1 MASLRHK
8 QQNGVCEF
16 FISKHFSSRA
26 IFVFFSKM
34 RYDVSLKLRFVKL
47 AKEKFASTWSFEKE
61 IRTLAF
67 RGREKFDNSFYFK
80 ILGIV

>member
-1 MASLRHK
+1 MYDHSTFFKSYFENVLQLFTAI
-8 QQNGVCEF
+8 EF
-16 FISKHFSSRA
+16 GKMQTH
-26 IFVFFSKM
+26 FFSAFGPETKE
-34 RYDVSLKLRFVKL
+34 RIKLVKV
-47 AKEKFASTWSFEKE
+47 KFAFTCSFQNV